1 MARHK
6 FVKREAAK
14 QRQDNSAEKT
24 FPGFLRA
31 DVRHH
36 QMPSKRAACQI
47 RTHVREFGDGDQIQ
61 YVELAGDL
69 AAARARSEIHNFS
82 DEIKKPKNVEQA
94 KQCVSHRLQR
104 FVITQPC
111 EHLSPEYRKQKKK
124 QDCDFEIV
132 RACWSDFGEVIKT
145 ACEHHCPTNHSG
157 DFEIRQALVVE
168 HPIKLPKPNHS
179 EHADQYPEQDL
190 QGDGP

>member
-1 MARHK
+1 MARYEL
-6 FVKREAAK
+6 VKPEAAK

-36 QMPSKRAACQI
+36 QMPPKRAARQI
-47 RTHVREFGDGDQIQ
+47 RAHIREFGDCDQIQ

-82 DEIKKPKNVEQA
+82 DKIKKPKDVEQA
-94 KQCVSHRLQR
+94 EQCVSHRLQR
-104 FVITQPC
+104 LVITQPC

-132 RACWSDFGEVIKT
+132 RACRADFGEIIKT
-145 ACEHHCPTNHSG
+145 AGEHH
-157 DFEIRQALVVE
+157 R
-168 HPIKLPKPNHS
+168 
-179 EHADQYPEQDL
+179 
-190 QGDGP
+190 